1 MSGTAW
7 NKNRRDFLIASAL
20 SGILS
25 SSRISQ
31 GSQDQQS
38 EAIHHV
44 ELRCGDLTAVIGDN
58 TAHQEHRAGYNG
70 VWALKHRD
78 AEKSI
83 FVPGIAG
90 LNLEHILTG
99 AKLSDTATFFEPR
112 NSPMELKVLNE
123 NSVELFQPA
132 TFASKVESRT
142 RFTLKPPHYL
152 DMEFTCI
159 PRSDIFSE
167 GYLALFWASYINAP
181 EDKSMYF
188 LGGLDAQRDHWTQ
201 LCTQFH
207 LDQSTVRYREDQMNL
222 VFAEDGRDGL
232 FKEISRLRFDSP
244 FFFGHFEELIW
255 LVMFDRTEGLRLTHS
270 PSGGGGND
278 LLKTSNPAWDFQFIV
293 EKPVVGQSYGFRA
306 RTVLRP
312 RCSREEIVAE
322 FEAWKKRQG

>member
-1 MSGTAW
+1 MSGISRR
-7 NKNRRDFLIASAL
+7 KNRRDFLLATAI
-20 SGILS
+20 SGWIGTH
-25 SSRISQ
+25 RISRGFQ
-31 GSQDQQS
+31 GESS
-38 EAIHHV
+38 EKLRHQ

-58 TAHQEHRAGYNG
+58 SAYQEHRAGYNG
-70 VWALKHRD
+70 VWSLKHRE

-112 NSPMELKVLNE
+112 NSPMELKVVDE
-123 NSVELFQPA
+123 TSVELFQPA

-142 RFTLKPPHYL
+142 RFSLKPPHYL
-152 DMEFTCI
+152 DMDFNCI
-159 PRSDIFSE
+159 PRNDIFAA

-188 LGGLDAQRDHWTQ
+188 LGGVDAQRDHWMQ

-207 LDQSTVRYREDQMNL
+207 LDQSTVRHRNDDMDL
-222 VFAEDGRDGL
+222 GFAEDGREAL
-232 FKEISRLRFDSP
+232 FKEISRMRFDTP
-244 FFFGHFEELIW
+244 FFYGHFDNLIW
-255 LVMFDRTEGLRLTHS
+255 LVMFDRAKGVRLTHS

-278 LLKTSNPAWDFQFIV
+278 VRKTSNPAWDFQFIV
-293 EKPVVGQSYGFRA
+293 EKPIVDQAYGFKV

-312 RCSREEIVAE
+312 RCSREEIIAE
-322 FEAWKKRQG
+322 FEAWKARQV

>member
-1 MSGTAW
+1 MSGNAW
-7 NKNRRDFLIASAL
+7 DKNRRDFLVASAL
-20 SGILS
+20 GGVLGSA
-25 SSRISQ
+25 RVSQ
-31 GSQDQQS
+31 GCQDQHLES
-38 EAIHHV
+38 IHHV
-44 ELRCGDLTAVIGDN
+44 ELQGGDLTAVIGDN
-58 TAHQEHRAGYNG
+58 TAFQEHRAGYNG
-70 VWALKHRD
+70 VWSLKHRE

-142 RFTLKPPHYL
+142 RFTLKSPHYL

-188 LGGLDAQRDHWTQ
+188 LGGLDSQRDQWTQ

-207 LDQSTVRYREDQMNL
+207 LDQSTVRHRKDETHL
-222 VFAEDGRDGL
+222 AFAEDGRDAL

-244 FFFGHFEELIW
+244 FFYGNFEELIW
-255 LVMFDRTEGLRLTHS
+255 LVMFDRAEGVRLTHS

-293 EKPVVGQSYGFRA
+293 DKPKVGERYGFKV

-322 FEAWKKRQG
+322 FEAWKKRQV